1 MHVLRRVSASSGAA
15 APLGCVT
22 LFEIWRFTVF
32 SLCAQYFLRVR
43 GGGGITTLG
52 ARFMLLKRWTPAG
65 HGGLFAVFMP
75 LRCSPCAG

>member
-52 ARFMLLKRWTPAG
+52 VLHMLSNPRCPLVKTTNL
-65 HGGLFAVFMP
+65 LFP
-75 LRCSPCAG
+75 

>member
-15 APLGCVT
+15 APLGGGT
-22 LFEIWRFTVF
+22 RFEIWRFTVF

-52 ARFMLLKRWTPAG
+52 VLHMLSKPPVPA
-65 HGGLFAVFMP
+65 
-75 LRCSPCAG
+75 CQND